1 MDIKK
6 TTDFINNL
14 WQGTILE
21 TLKEY
26 IRIPNK
32 SPLFDKDWEKNGY
45 MNEAVK
51 LIQQWCNANAPEGM
65 KLQVVQENGKTP
77 LIYIEV
83 EGDPSRGTV
92 LFYGHLDK
100 QPEMQG
106 WDKNLGPWKPVI
118 KDNKLYGRGGADDG
132 YAIFLIISAIKA
144 LQAQNLPHAKCIII
158 IEASE
163 ESGSIDLPFYIQ
175 KMELSKVN
183 PDLIFC
189 LDSGCGNYEQMWVT
203 TSLRGIV
210 GGKLKV
216 QVTGEGVHSGLASGI
231 VPCSFNIIRQLLNR
245 IEDQDT
251 GIINIPE
258 LQVDIPL
265 NRIQESKDAAE
276 ILQDKIYQDLPFLR
290 ETKPINNNNVELLLN
305 RTWRSFLSITGA
317 NGLPGIE
324 LAGNVHRTYTELKL
338 SIRIAP
344 TLDAKKVASTL
355 KKVLEKSPPYNSLV
369 EYNAFEVAS
378 GWNAPLTD
386 EKIHALTDDASRI
399 FFGNGVQYIG
409 EGGSIPFMYMLG
421 EMFPNAQFIITG
433 VLGPK
438 SNAHG
443 PNEFLELNYVKK
455 LTACVAHILGNFI
468 NK

>member
-175 KMELSKVN
+175 KMDYL
-183 PDLIFC
+183 
-189 LDSGCGNYEQMWVT
+189 
-203 TSLRGIV
+203 
-210 GGKLKV
+210 
-216 QVTGEGVHSGLASGI
+216 
-231 VPCSFNIIRQLLNR
+231 
-245 IEDQDT
+245 
-251 GIINIPE
+251 
-258 LQVDIPL
+258 
-265 NRIQESKDAAE
+265 
-276 ILQDKIYQDLPFLR
+276 
-290 ETKPINNNNVELLLN
+290 
-305 RTWRSFLSITGA
+305 
-317 NGLPGIE
+317 
-324 LAGNVHRTYTELKL
+324 
-338 SIRIAP
+338 
-344 TLDAKKVASTL
+344 
-355 KKVLEKSPPYNSLV
+355 
-369 EYNAFEVAS
+369 
-378 GWNAPLTD
+378 
-386 EKIHALTDDASRI
+386 
-399 FFGNGVQYIG
+399 
-409 EGGSIPFMYMLG
+409 
-421 EMFPNAQFIITG
+421 
-433 VLGPK
+433 
-438 SNAHG
+438 
-443 PNEFLELNYVKK
+443 
-455 LTACVAHILGNFI
+455 
-468 NK
+468 